1 MEFKKFQ
8 HYRRVFEK
16 EKGIVYSMNLKNL
29 RNVTLL
35 IQLVNTQAQPERES
49 NFMQGKDAN
58 GKWNNLSNWRE

>member
-35 IQLVNTQAQPERES
+35 IQLVNTQAQPEKK
-49 NFMQGKDAN
+49 NFMKGRMPVEN
-58 GKWNNLSNWRE
+58 GNK